1 MMLNGFV
8 MKWMKGQPMA
18 NESLIQIIGNALAK
32 AKKALQAEQDP
43 GIMMDL
49 IEIGAALE
57 CVKEYMEFER
67 ANP

>member
-1 MMLNGFV
+1 
-8 MKWMKGQPMA
+8 MKGRPMG
-18 NESLIQIIGNALAK
+18 NEALIQIINNALAK
-32 AKKALQAEQDP
+32 SKKALQTEQDP

-57 CVKEYMEFER
+57 CVKEFLEFER

>member
-1 MMLNGFV
+1 MKLSGFA
-8 MKWMKGQPMA
+8 MKLMKGQPMG
-18 NESLIQIIGNALAK
+18 NEALIQIINNALAK
-32 AKKALQAEQDP
+32 AKKALQTEQDP

-57 CVKEYMEFER
+57 CVKEYLGFER

>member
-1 MMLNGFV
+1 MG
-8 MKWMKGQPMA
+8 
-18 NESLIQIIGNALAK
+18 NEALIQIINNALAK
-32 AKKALQAEQDP
+32 SKKALQTEQDP

-57 CVKEYMEFER
+57 CVKEFLEFER